1 MSASMNRLRYGLSM
15 AAMAAATAFGGLAH
29 AQQSTPA
36 PEPAS
41 NETDEIIVTGFRGS
55 LAQAIDVK
63 RQATG
68 VVDAIMAE
76 DIADFPDLNLAESIQ
91 RIPGVSIDRDAGEGR
106 SITVRG
112 LGSDF
117 TRTRVNGMEA
127 LATTGATDSS
137 GGANRSRQFD
147 FNVFASELFNSIKV
161 SKTPSAETE
170 EGSLG
175 ATLDL
180 TTARPFDYK
189 DFTLAISAQH
199 GWNDLSEENDPRAA
213 FLISNTWF
221 DGRLGALF
229 SVAYA
234 NKSTLEEGFS
244 SVRWEQGNGS
254 GGFCSP
260 LGYDINPTTA
270 GVQVSGGTTLGAS
283 AANCS
288 TGIARPANTTQNV
301 ALWEAANSAFAPR
314 LPRYGRLTHEQDRLG
329 MTGSVQFKPLDSTT
343 ITWDLLFAELKST
356 RQEDFLESL
365 SFSRTAAQGG
375 KPQVIV
381 RDLVVGPDGDMV
393 YGLFDNVDVRS
404 ESRFDELET
413 DFTQNTLKIEHD
425 VTDRLKLVGMYGR
438 SESDFNNPVQTTVT
452 LDRLNTQGYSWDF
465 RGNDRL
471 PVINYGFDAAN
482 PANWSWVTSGQPTSE
497 IRIRPQG
504 ATNIFDTAQIDLG
517 WDVSDTFKIRG
528 GVNYKNFQFTTWE
541 FRRGSETAVPALPS
555 GTTVGNISSVLT
567 GFGNGLDIPAGTATS
582 WIIPDLNGI
591 ASLFNIYCNCDPTP
605 GAAGDADDFR
615 LTSITNGNARGN
627 NRSIN
632 ESDFGYFG
640 QLDWTTE
647 IFGHGFR
654 GNVGVR
660 QVETDVKAQGYLA
673 TGGGLLV
680 TVKNNYSDTL
690 PSLNVAFDLNDDM
703 ILRFGAAKVMARPQ
717 LANLNP
723 GGTVSTSGTLTITT
737 GNPLLEPFRATTF
750 DTSFEWYFAEEG
762 LFSVAVFYKDID
774 SYIQTIRQDRP
785 FNTTGLPLSL
795 LPVGFTG
802 DEVFQVSSAINSPGG
817 PLKGFEIGFQ
827 TPFNFLPG
835 PFDRFGIQAN
845 YTHVE
850 SEIAYATSATA
861 ASTVYVTDQLIN
873 LSPDAYNVTLYY
885 DHGPLEARV
894 SAAYRDDYLQTVPGR
909 NGNDVEGKI
918 GTLNVDLSASYEL
931 GDHITLSF
939 EGLNLTDEV
948 NDQYVSSTANRSSVY
963 HHTGR
968 QYYFGVRYR
977 Y

>member
-1 MSASMNRLRYGLSM
+1 MAFSINRVRFGLSL
-15 AAMAAATAFGGLAH
+15 AALATATAFGGVAT
-29 AQQSTPA
+29 AQEVETTPT
-36 PEPAS
+36 
-41 NETDEIIVTGFRGS
+41 ETDEIVVTGFRGS
-55 LAQAIDVK
+55 LAQAIEVK
-63 RQATG
+63 RNSTG

-161 SKTPSAETE
+161 SKTASAETE

-221 DGRLGALF
+221 DGKLGALF

-234 NKSTLEEGFS
+234 NRSSIEEGFS
-244 SVRWEQGNGS
+244 SVRWEQGSGS

-288 TGIARPANTTQNV
+288 TGIARPANTPQNV
-301 ALWEAANSAFAPR
+301 ALWQAANGGFAPR

-329 MTGSVQFKPLDSTT
+329 MTGSLQFRPTESTT
-343 ITWDLLFAELKST
+343 ISWDLLFAELKST
-356 RQEDFLESL
+356 RQEDFLQTL

-393 YGLFDNVDVRS
+393 YGVFDNVDVRS

-413 DFTQNTLKIEHD
+413 DFTQNTLRVEHEF
-425 VTDRLKLVGMYGR
+425 TDRLKLVALAGR

-471 PVINYGFDAAN
+471 PVINYGFDVTN

-497 IRIRPQG
+497 IRMRPQG
-504 ATNIFDTAQIDLG
+504 ATNIFDTIQFDLQ
-517 WDVSDTFKIRG
+517 WDINDTFTLRG
-528 GVNYKNFQFTTWE
+528 GANYKNFNFTTYE
-541 FRRGSETAVPALPS
+541 FRRASETAIPVLPA
-555 GTTVGNISSVLT
+555 GTTVANISSVLT
-567 GFGNGLDIPAGTATS
+567 GFGSGLNVSGATPTTWLIPSFDNVAR
-582 WIIPDLNGI
+582 
-591 ASLFNIYCNCDPTP
+591 LFNIYCNCDVTP
-605 GAAGDADDFR
+605 GTAGDGDDFR

-627 NRSIN
+627 NREIN
-632 ESDFGYFG
+632 ESDIGYYG
-640 QLDWTTE
+640 QLDWNTE
-647 IFGHGFR
+647 LLGLGFR

-660 QVETDVKAQGYLA
+660 QVETELKAQGYLA
-673 TGGGLLV
+673 TGGGQRV
-680 TVKNNYSDTL
+680 VVKNNYSDTL
-690 PSLNVAFDLNDDM
+690 PSLNLAVDLTDE
-703 ILRFGAAKVMARPQ
+703 IVVRFGAAKVMARPQ
-717 LANLNP
+717 LGNLNP
-723 GGTVSTSGTLTITT
+723 GGTVSTSGTLSITT

-750 DTSFEWYFAEEG
+750 DTSFEWYFADEA

-795 LPVGFTG
+795 LPAGFTG
-802 DEVFQVSSAINSPGG
+802 DEVFQVSTAVNSPGG

-827 TPFNFLPG
+827 TPFSFLPG

-861 ASTVYVTDQLIN
+861 ATTVYVTNDLIN
-873 LSPDAYNVTLYY
+873 LSPDAYNATLYY

-894 SAAYRDDYLQTVPGR
+894 SVAYRDDYLQTVPGR
-909 NGNDVEGKI
+909 NGNDVEGKV
-918 GTLNVDLSASYEL
+918 GTMNVDFSASYEV
-931 GDHITLSF
+931 GDHLTFSF
-939 EGLNLTDEV
+939 EGLNLTDEF
-948 NDQYVSSTANRSSVY
+948 NDQYVSSTADRSSVY

-968 QYYFGVRYR
+968 QYYVGIRYR

>member
-1 MSASMNRLRYGLSM
+1 MSGSMNRLRFGLSM
-15 AAMAAATAFGGLAH
+15 AAMAAATAFGSLAQ
-29 AQQSTPA
+29 AQEAATPTE
-36 PEPAS
+36 PEA
-41 NETDEIIVTGFRGS
+41 DEEIVVTGFRGS
-55 LAQAIDVK
+55 LSKALDVK
-63 RQATG
+63 RDATG
-68 VVDAIMAE
+68 VVDAILAE

-127 LATTGATDSS
+127 LATTGGTDSS

-161 SKTPSAETE
+161 SKTPSAESE

-180 TTARPFDYK
+180 TTARPFDYNE
-189 DFTLAISAQH
+189 FTMAISAQM

-213 FLISNTWF
+213 FLISDTWF
-221 DGRLGALF
+221 DGKLGALF

-234 NKSTLEEGFS
+234 NRSTLEDGFS
-244 SVRWEQGNGS
+244 SVRWEQGSAS

-260 LGYDINPTTA
+260 VGFDINPTTA

-283 AANCS
+283 SANCS
-288 TGIARPANTTQNV
+288 TGIARPANTPQNI
-301 ALWEAANSAFAPR
+301 ALFNAANNAFHPR

-329 MTGSVQFKPLDSTT
+329 MTGSVQFKPFEATT
-343 ITWDLLFAELKST
+343 ITWDLLFAELKAT

-365 SFSRTAAQGG
+365 SLSRTAAQGG

-381 RDLVVGPDGDMV
+381 RDAIVSPDGDLV
-393 YGLFDNVDVRS
+393 YAVLDNVDVRS

-413 DFTQNTLKIEHD
+413 DFTQNTVKIEQEI
-425 VTDRLKLVGMYGR
+425 TDRLSATALIGR

-452 LDRLNTQGYSWDF
+452 LDRTNIQGYTIDF

-471 PVINYGFDAAN
+471 PLINYGFDVSN
-482 PANWSWVTSGQPTSE
+482 PANWGFLNSGQPGSE

-504 ATNIFDTAQIDLG
+504 ATNIFDTVQLDLKY
-517 WDVSDTFKIRG
+517 DVSDSLTLRG
-528 GVNYKNFQFTTWE
+528 GANYKNFKFTTYE
-541 FRRGSETAVPALPS
+541 FRRGSETAVPALPP
-555 GTTVGNISSVLT
+555 GTSVANISTVLNDY
-567 GFGNGLDIPAGTATS
+567 GQGLGQPAGTPTT
-582 WIIPDLNGI
+582 WLIPSFDAVAN
-591 ASLFNIYCNCDPTP
+591 LFNIYCNCDPTP
-605 GAAGDADDFR
+605 GTAGDADDFR
-615 LTSITNGNARGN
+615 LTSITNGSARGN
-627 NRSIN
+627 NRAIN
-632 ESDFGYFG
+632 ETDKGYYV
-640 QLDWTTE
+640 QLDWNTDVAG
-647 IFGHGFR
+647 FGVR

-660 QVETDVKAQGYLA
+660 QVNTELKSQGYLA

-680 TVKNNYSDTL
+680 TVKNEYEDTL
-690 PSLNVAFDLNDDM
+690 PSLNVAVDVMEDVVF
-703 ILRFGAAKVMARPQ
+703 RFGAAKVMARPQ
-717 LANLNP
+717 LQNLNP
-723 GGTVSTSGTLTITT
+723 GGTVSTTGTLTITT
-737 GNPLLEPFRATTF
+737 GNPLLEPFRATTY
-750 DTSFEWYFAEEG
+750 DTSVEWYFSDEG
-762 LFSVAVFYKDID
+762 LFSVAFFYKDID

-802 DEVFQVSSAINSPGG
+802 DEVFQVSAAINTPGG

-827 TPFNFLPG
+827 TPFDFLPG

-845 YTHVE
+845 YTYVE
-850 SEIAYATSATA
+850 SEILYATSATTLGTA
-861 ASTVYVTDQLIN
+861 FVKDDLVN
-873 LSPDAYNVTLYY
+873 LSPEAYNATLYY

-894 SAAYRDDYLQTVPGR
+894 SVAYRDDYLQTVPGR

-918 GTLNVDLSASYEL
+918 GTLNVDVSASYEV
-931 GDHITLSF
+931 GDHLTFSF
-939 EGLNLTDEV
+939 EGLNLTDEF
-948 NDQYVSSTANRSSVY
+948 NDQYVSSTADRPSVY

-968 QYYFGVRYR
+968 QYYVGVRYR

>member
-1 MSASMNRLRYGLSM
+1 MSSSMNRVRYGISL
-15 AAMAAATAFGGLAH
+15 AAMAAATAFGNVAS
-29 AQQSTPA
+29 AQQVEATES
-36 PEPAS
+36 
-41 NETDEIIVTGFRGS
+41 DEIVVTGFRGS
-55 LAQAIDVK
+55 LAQAIEVK
-63 RQATG
+63 RNATG

-112 LGSDF
+112 LSSDF

-147 FNVFASELFNSIKV
+147 FNIFASELFNSIKV

-180 TTARPFDYK
+180 TTARPFDYRK
-189 DFTLAISAQH
+189 FTLAISAQH

-221 DGRLGALF
+221 DGKLGALF

-234 NKSTLEEGFS
+234 NRSSLEEGFS
-244 SVRWEQGNGS
+244 SVRWEQGSGS

-288 TGIARPANTTQNV
+288 TGIARPANTPQNV
-301 ALWEAANSAFAPR
+301 ALWEAGNSAFAPR

-329 MTGSVQFKPLDSTT
+329 ITGSIQFRPFESTT
-343 ITWDLLFAELKST
+343 ISWDLLFAELKST

-375 KPQVIV
+375 KPQVII

-393 YGLFDNVDVRS
+393 YGVFDNVDVRS
-404 ESRFDELET
+404 ESRFDQLET
-413 DFTQNTLKIEHD
+413 DFTQNTLRVEHD
-425 VTDRLKLVGMYGR
+425 FTDRLKLVAMAGR
-438 SESDFNNPVQTTVT
+438 SESDFNNPLQTTVT

-471 PVINYGFDAAN
+471 PSINYGFDVTN
-482 PANWSWVTSGQPTSE
+482 PANWNWITTGQPTSE

-504 ATNIFDTAQIDLG
+504 ATNVFDTIQFDLG
-517 WDVSDTFKIRG
+517 WELNDTFTLRG
-528 GVNYKNFQFTTWE
+528 GANYKNFNFTTWE
-541 FRRGSETAVPALPS
+541 FRRASETAIPVLPA
-555 GTTVGNISSVLT
+555 GVTVANISSVIS
-567 GFGNGLDIPAGTATS
+567 GYGNGMSIGAGTPSAWLAPS
-582 WIIPDLNGI
+582 FDSI
-591 ASLFNIYCNCDPTP
+591 ARLFDIYCNCDTTP
-605 GAAGDADDFR
+605 GNTTDGNDFR

-627 NRSIN
+627 NREIN
-632 ESDFGYFG
+632 ETDTGYYG
-640 QLDWTTE
+640 QLDWNTSLGG
-647 IFGHGFR
+647 FGVR

-660 QVETDVKAQGYLA
+660 HVETELKAQGYLA
-673 TGGGLLV
+673 TGGGQLV

-690 PSLNVAFDLNDDM
+690 PSLNLAVDLTDD
-703 ILRFGAAKVMARPQ
+703 IVVRFGAAKVMARPQ
-717 LANLNP
+717 LGNLNP
-723 GGTVSTSGTLTITT
+723 GGTVSTTGTLTITT

-750 DTSFEWYFAEEG
+750 DTSFEWYFAEEA
-762 LFSVAVFYKDID
+762 LFSIAVFYKDID

-795 LPVGFTG
+795 LPAGFTG
-802 DEVFQVSSAINSPGG
+802 DEVFQVSAAVNSPGG

-827 TPFNFLPG
+827 TPFTFLPA
-835 PFDRFGIQAN
+835 PFDRFGVQAN

-850 SEIAYATSATA
+850 SEISYVTSGTA
-861 ASTVYVTDQLIN
+861 AVPTYVKDDLIN
-873 LSPDAYNVTLYY
+873 LSPDAYNLTLYY
-885 DHGPLEARV
+885 EHGPMKARV
-894 SAAYRDDYLQTVPGR
+894 SVANRDDYLQTVPGR

-918 GTLNVDLSASYEL
+918 GTTNVDVSASYKI
-931 GDHITLSF
+931 GDHLTFTF
-939 EGLNLTDEV
+939 EGLNLTDEF
-948 NDQYVSSTANRSSVY
+948 NDQYVSSTADRSSVY

-968 QYYFGVRYR
+968 QYYFGVRYK